1 MEKKKSNKGLII
13 TIVIL
18 IILLLGL
25 AGYICYD
32 KFLTSDEKNN
42 ALDDSKKVETKPK
55 EDTNFYSINN
65 LVKNHYLE
73 EITSQNGIHND
84 RVLIKIENGKVY
96 VVKSLDSDS
105 GSKYK
110 EASGIEGTPKYVYS
124 QYQFISAIFVVITE
138 EGDVYSATSSMSEK
152 TTSKPKKFTKLNTK
166 KVKSLYSFYTYHP
179 YEALTIY
186 AEYDDNTFAKISPIK
201 DSNGAATGLKMSEVS
216 FEKEFIYPDVVM
228 GGCDLGSETPGVYR
242 GLFITSDRKLFN
254 KLIVDEEGTVK
265 YEEIKYNNES
275 FKVKEVFS
283 VTTSTYEG
291 LVSPNKISYYVIDEN
306 DNIYVVKQNGS
317 LKITS
322 VKLHKNLKV
331 KSYTFEE
338 NFNENYACPKN
349 SLSITYEDNSVE
361 KMEKDVHVSTLYER
375 YNK

>member
-1 MEKKKSNKGLII
+1 MEKKKSNTGLII

-18 IILLLGL
+18 IIFLLGL

-32 KFLTSDEKNN
+32 KFLTSDENN

-105 GSKYK
+105 KYK
-110 EASGIEGTPKYVYS
+110 ETSGIEGTPKYVYS

-166 KVKSLYSFYTYHP
+166 KVK
-179 YEALTIY
+179 
-186 AEYDDNTFAKISPIK
+186 
-201 DSNGAATGLKMSEVS
+201 
-216 FEKEFIYPDVVM
+216 
-228 GGCDLGSETPGVYR
+228 
-242 GLFITSDRKLFN
+242 
-254 KLIVDEEGTVK
+254 
-265 YEEIKYNNES
+265 
-275 FKVKEVFS
+275 
-283 VTTSTYEG
+283 
-291 LVSPNKISYYVIDEN
+291 
-306 DNIYVVKQNGS
+306 
-317 LKITS
+317 
-322 VKLHKNLKV
+322 
-331 KSYTFEE
+331 
-338 NFNENYACPKN
+338 
-349 SLSITYEDNSVE
+349 
-361 KMEKDVHVSTLYER
+361 
-375 YNK
+375 

>member
-42 ALDDSKKVETKPK
+42 ALDESTKVETKPN

-73 EITSQNGIHND
+73 EITSSNGIHND

-201 DSNGAATGLKMSEVS
+201 DSNGAATGLKMSDVS
-216 FEKEFIYPDVVM
+216 FEKEFIYPDAVM

-283 VTTSTYEG
+283 VTISNDDLG
-291 LVSPNKISYYVIDEN
+291 SPKTILYYVIDN
-306 DNIYVVKQNGS
+306 NNNIYEIKQNS
-317 LKITS
+317 DLKITS

-338 NFNENYACPKN
+338 NSNENTACPKN
-349 SLSITYEDNSVE
+349 SISITYENNSVE
-361 KMEKDVHVSTLYER
+361 KIEKDIHISTLYDR